1 MKQHLERLDGLAPV
15 IRMPVVE
22 LLANCDAKLHRKL
35 LIVYGARSMAE
46 QAALYQQGRELNRET
61 GDWDVFDQGLVVTN
75 SKPGFTAHNVVMKR
89 TGSAASMAVDLIPLN
104 ADGSAD
110 WDVDRA
116 FWEALWELAW
126 TVGLDPLGDQKGA
139 YLKKD
144 LGHFQEPGWQL
155 KLDGLGLMLPG
166 SVVTPMV

>member
-1 MKQHLERLDGLAPV
+1 MNQHLERLDGLAAV

-22 LLANCDAKLHRKL
+22 LLANCEKQLHRTL
-35 LIVYGARSMAE
+35 LIVYGARSVAE
-46 QAALYQQGRELNRET
+46 QALIYQQGRSLDRTT
-61 GDWDVFDQGLVVTN
+61 GEWVVFDADLVVTN
-75 SKPGFTAHNVVMKR
+75 SKPGFTAHNVIIKR

-110 WDVDRA
+110 WDVARP

-126 TVGLDPLGDQKGA
+126 KVGLDPLGDTKGA

-144 LGHFQEPGWQL
+144 LGHFQEPGWKL

-166 SVVTPMV
+166 SAVTKEI